1 MYLNKII
8 VFVLAAL
15 SAISITFLLL
25 FLITLR
31 RTYFCGKC
39 GNRVFEED
47 NYCSNCG
54 FKLIKED
61 NDNENKDLGNS

>member
-15 SAISITFLLL
+15 AAISITFLLL

-47 NYCSNCG
+47 NFCSRCG
-54 FKLIKED
+54 SYLLED
-61 NDNENKDLGNS
+61 NDDEK

>member
-15 SAISITFLLL
+15 AAISITFLLL

-31 RTYFCGKC
+31 KTYFCGKC

-47 NYCSNCG
+47 NFCSRCG
-54 FKLIKED
+54 SYLLE
-61 NDNENKDLGNS
+61 EEEE

>member
-8 VFVLAAL
+8 VFLLAAL
-15 SAISITFLLL
+15 AAISITFLLL

-47 NYCSNCG
+47 NFCSRCG
-54 FKLIKED
+54 SYLLE
-61 NDNENKDLGNS
+61 EEEE

>member
-15 SAISITFLLL
+15 AAISITFLLL

-47 NYCSNCG
+47 NFCSRCG
-54 FKLIKED
+54 SYLLE
-61 NDNENKDLGNS
+61 EEEE

>member
-1 MYLNKII
+1 MYLNKNI

-15 SAISITFLLL
+15 AAISITFLLL

-47 NYCSNCG
+47 NFCSRCG
-54 FKLIKED
+54 SYLLED
-61 NDNENKDLGNS
+61 NDDEN